1 MIQQCFNSVQ
11 SQMKDDYT
19 IIILDKDNIKDYLD
33 FPPFVI
39 EKLENNFWRKTI
51 TFSDLLRVC
60 LLATYGG
67 IWCDASIFLS
77 SKIPSELCDK
87 DFLPLK
93 DQK

>member
-39 EKLENNFWRKTI
+39 EKLENNFFGEKTI
-51 TFSDLLRVC
+51 TFFFRSFKSM
-60 LLATYGG
+60 LACNLWRYMV
-67 IWCDASIFLS
+67 
-77 SKIPSELCDK
+77 
-87 DFLPLK
+87 
-93 DQK
+93 